1 VGENVCITTSKDI
14 LDAIAHNEGVGRYQI
29 ALGYAS
35 WAKHQLEDE
44 IARGDWLICDA
55 DMDLIFNLPYG
66 DRWDAAY
73 KKMGV
78 DRNWLSSEIGHA

>member
-1 VGENVCITTSKDI
+1 MSHVRLSNVTKKFGTVT
-14 LDAIAHNEGVGRYQI
+14 AVN
-29 ALGYAS
+29 ALN
-35 WAKHQLEDE
+35 LE
-44 IARGDWLICDA
+44 IAKGEWLICES
-55 DMDLIFNLPYG
+55 DMDLIFNLPYD